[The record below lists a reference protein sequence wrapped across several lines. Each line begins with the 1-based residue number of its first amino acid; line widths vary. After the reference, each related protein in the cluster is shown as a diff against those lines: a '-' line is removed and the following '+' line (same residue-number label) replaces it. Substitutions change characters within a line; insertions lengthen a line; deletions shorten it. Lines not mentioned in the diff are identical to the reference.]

1 MPHFASEGPLDDVG
15 ALPVPHGVADSSG
28 TGLEAA
34 GADFDPSDEGGS
46 GGDND
51 CHDTHPNADSA
62 GLGRGVAINVP
73 GFG

>member
-51 CHDTHPNADSA
+51 CHDTPSEC
-62 GLGRGVAINVP
+62 
-73 GFG
+73 